1 MANFVSGWP
10 IVHDSPQACA
20 VVEHL
25 GLRKALE
32 ALRTSGADA
41 IKSLITTKTFDE
53 KQMEKL
59 KLQFEN
65 MAPSLAKIRGGAL
78 DVGLY

>member
-1 MANFVSGWP
+1 M
-10 IVHDSPQACA
+10 D
-20 VVEHL
+20 HL
-25 GLRKALE
+25 GLRKAIE
-32 ALRTSGADA
+32 ALDEDPDEVKG
-41 IKSLITTKTFDE
+41 LIATKTFDE

-78 DVGLY
+78 DVGFY

>member
-1 MANFVSGWP
+1 M
-10 IVHDSPQACA
+10 
-20 VVEHL
+20 
-25 GLRKALE
+25 RKAIE
-32 ALRTSGADA
+32 ALDEDPDEVKG
-41 IKSLITTKTFDE
+41 LIATKTFDE

-78 DVGLY
+78 DVGFY

>member
-1 MANFVSGWP
+1 M
-10 IVHDSPQACA
+10 
-20 VVEHL
+20 
-25 GLRKALE
+25 RKALE